1 MKAKSTFFKKG
12 VAVVLAVLL
21 CGAVAV
27 IAAAWQGGA
36 NTAQAAVIKSL
47 EMTDDFNGETLN
59 ADAWSTTGGVEQKTD
74 YSALRIEGN
83 DLWGSYVVFQQ
94 MPLDET
100 WNSFT
105 IEMEMN
111 WVGFSGWTGIFF
123 GAANSRDFYYTSPS
137 AYFLH
142 IRNAGIPSAGEEEGL
157 GIRLCPLDPSSG
169 VGFYPGPEHT
179 EFALC
184 DIYKAGDLLAGGA
197 VQDVVM
203 EFTKIAGD
211 PDDAFSMVFKWRDLG
226 SGSEYKSIS
235 FSSLEIGGYM
245 GFKTMDA
252 TTLELRSF
260 ALSTGSGK
268 ELLYETDFSN
278 GSISFP
284 SLPDS
289 TTEWCATPNAGIEE
303 YVYCGKFCTVSFAG
317 VQNGSL
323 VYTDPIEG
331 SSDSLKTFDI
341 SYDISLTGLTESTYI
356 GSGFAL
362 AEYTSDPAEA
372 GFIGFRKSGNG
383 YAAAFI
389 KEGAVAAEV
398 DIGTVNGLTA
408 TVTLTG
414 YYDGTVRVF
423 VGSREAAAFEGVP
436 FSGYTSVSA
445 VTLTEA
451 AAPQEGCSI
460 DNYVLYVYESLV
472 PGGEDSSIN
481 FKGVREY
488 ELAGI
493 MVDEHYVNTR
503 DWIMYG
509 GVKTPMQT
517 SRNYIM
523 FHDITGDAA
532 FLSKEI
538 YGDQI
543 VRFDFRPSSLPDET
557 LAAFGYSFGRELLDT
572 EYDEAPGVYFRK
584 EGDTTVVYGMNMT
597 ADGGASQAVC
607 PLDVFAGTDT
617 WYTCMLIVSARTVKV
632 YLKETAAPDSAFGDP
647 IITFGDVDS
656 YGYTAWMIESATGK
670 NAYYYATNLSIVN
683 IDPMLV
689 GGGEE

>member
-1 MKAKSTFFKKG
+1 M
-12 VAVVLAVLL
+12 LAALL
-21 CGAVAV
+21 CGAAAV
-27 IAAAWQGGA
+27 LAAAFAAGGY
-36 NTAQAAVIKSL
+36 TAQAAVIKSL

-59 ADAWSTTGGVEQKTD
+59 ADAWSTTGGVDQKTD

-100 WNSFT
+100 WESFT
-105 IEMEMN
+105 IEMKMN

-157 GIRLCPLDPSSG
+157 GIRLCPRDPSSG
-169 VGFYPGPEHT
+169 VGFYSEPDKT
-179 EFALC
+179 DFALC

-203 EFTKIAGD
+203 EFTKIADD
-211 PDDAFSMVFKWRDLG
+211 PDNAFSMSFKWRDLG
-226 SGSEYKSIS
+226 SEEDYKSIS
-235 FSSLEIGGYM
+235 FDRIEIGGYM

-260 ALSTGSGK
+260 ALSTGTGSGK
-268 ELLYETDFSN
+268 ELLYQTNFED
-278 GSISFP
+278 GDISFP

-323 VYTDPIEG
+323 VYTDPVEG
-331 SSDSLKTFDI
+331 SSDSLKVFDI
-341 SYDISLTGLTESTYI
+341 SYDISLTGLTENTYI

-362 AEYTSDPAEA
+362 AEYTSDPSEE
-372 GFIGFRKSGNG
+372 GFIGFRKTADGF
-383 YAAAFI
+383 AVAHV
-389 KEGAVAAEV
+389 KDGAVAAEE
-398 DIGTVNGLTA
+398 DIGSISGLTA
-408 TVTLTG
+408 TVKFTG
-414 YYDGTVRVF
+414 YFDGTVRVF
-423 VGSREAAAFEGVP
+423 VGNREVAAFEGVP
-436 FSGYTSVSA
+436 FSGYTTVSA

-460 DNYVLYVYESLV
+460 DNYTLYVYEAIA
-472 PGGEDSSIN
+472 PNGEDAGIN

-532 FLSKEI
+532 FLSKDI

-543 VRFDFRPSSLPDET
+543 VRFDFRPSSLPDES

-572 EYDEAPGVYFRK
+572 AYDEAPGVYFRK
-584 EGDTTVVYGMNMT
+584 EGDSTVVYGMNMT
-597 ADGGASQAVC
+597 ASGGATQAVC
-607 PLDVFAGTDT
+607 PLNVFAGTDT

-647 IITFGDVDS
+647 IITFSDVDS